1 MGNKVEW
8 DLENNVEHMWE
19 QMKWSMVESA
29 RVVCGSVVV
38 EGENPKS
45 VWWNDLVKAAVKR
58 KEVLGASYEEKGVWK
73 STKKKRGR
81 LKGVDI

>member
-38 EGENPKS
+38 EGGNPKS
-45 VWWNDLVKAAVKR
+45 V
-58 KEVLGASYEEKGVWK
+58 
-73 STKKKRGR
+73 
-81 LKGVDI
+81 